1 MGILIGPYYL
11 QKEARGYT
19 VRKRSESGC
28 TSEVIQHCSSKRAAL
43 TRVRKLNRGLT

>member
-1 MGILIGPYYL
+1 MNILGGPYFI

-28 TSEVIQHCSSKRAAL
+28 TSEVIQRCSSKRVAL
-43 TRVRKLNRGLT
+43 ARVRKLNREAA